1 MSDRLAAW
9 RAATDPREIVLSGG
23 LTMLIRPVKLA
34 SLVVAGTIPLT
45 LVNRV
50 QRIKQAKGGGYSE
63 EDTAAYVKAVGAVV
77 MAVAVDPKVTADGSG
92 DSIPLERI
100 DFLDQQEIFLQV
112 SGPARSLDSFRGEPD
127 GDDTP
132 APNSEDLR
140 PETE

>member
-9 RAATDPREIVLSGG
+9 RAATDPREIVLSDG

-77 MAVAVDPKVTADGSG
+77 MAVAVDPKVTKDGKG
-92 DSIPLERI
+92 DSIAI
-100 DFLDQQEIFLQV
+100 DSMDFLDQQEIFLEV
-112 SGPARSLDSFRGEPD
+112 STPTPAVETFPGEPD
-127 GDDTP
+127 GSATS
-132 APNSEDLR
+132 APDGEDLR
-140 PETE
+140 DAA